1 MRSEPGAY
9 QGIYRFDDEL
19 LRALAETP
27 LDISLPASLLT
38 RLPEWAMYVETQ
50 GFRHHGKPIVGMIAT
65 LFDAP
70 SGLSLMLTLIP
81 ETVRSIDDDL
91 DRLQFHLTET
101 SLRERLLRDIGDHGT
116 RSAEFRETLDELA
129 KAGAVPHEKIAEFEE
144 NVTDTMRQ
152 FALDAILTEIVPFI
166 SVLLYLASDEPDI
179 EHRPA
184 IPVGTSTKR
193 GVRFFAPDHPQGVAG
208 WCTSR
213 RGPASSAHR
222 LRQHPRGRSRG
233 TATLAKSPLSRVLA
247 WQAQRRSLRLRWLM
261 PVAVNIKPGDALPA
275 VVHPVQE

>member
-1 MRSEPGAY
+1 MNRRFPTAWRRFDEARAGRPVRRNQDPVTWLTHDEALSAFANIRDDQQLDTISIEAITDLYAIGTWRVT

-38 RLPEWAMYVETQ
+38 RLPEWAVYVETQ

-81 ETVRSIDDDL
+81 QTVRSIDDDL

-129 KAGAVPHEKIAEFEE
+129 KAGDVPHEKS
-144 NVTDTMRQ
+144 R
-152 FALDAILTEIVPFI
+152 
-166 SVLLYLASDEPDI
+166 
-179 EHRPA
+179 
-184 IPVGTSTKR
+184 TSKR
-193 GVRFFAPDHPQGVAG
+193 TFPTPHCPTCHACAPI
-208 WCTSR
+208 
-213 RGPASSAHR
+213 RGPTVMSTV
-222 LRQHPRGRSRG
+222 GRY
-233 TATLAKSPLSRVLA
+233 
-247 WQAQRRSLRLRWLM
+247 
-261 PVAVNIKPGDALPA
+261 
-275 VVHPVQE
+275 